1 MNKQRCFFLF
11 ASLAFLLFA
20 AGHLHAQGEDPF
32 GGPVADPFG
41 SAPKGQDP
49 FGSGNSGSTGAMDA
63 FGAFGGNNNAVA
75 PAADAGTDLNEERDP
90 VVQLL
95 RSDPPKNPKD
105 MAKGLVWM
113 IRIKR
118 WDEVGRL
125 LDSVAGFNWN
135 DAQKV
140 SLSRGVGSA
149 NWIRLKSED
158 VTLSDPQSVLAS
170 ELMVLPSQIAKNPRW
185 IEGLISQLASPSVNV
200 RRMATLRLYDSGSLG
215 IQSLVNHLLAG
226 DTPVKPAVLCSTA
239 LSFGSEGVE
248 ALSAACGAMDPAKS
262 SRVVMAVATT
272 AEREFA
278 LEIAAG
284 LINTKTSVA
293 DKEALVK
300 QVASFSSIPK
310 PDAINTQLAAVFAS
324 RLEAYQRAR
333 VTPNLGSRRVW
344 RLDAS
349 RNAVM
354 FVDAAEENGAL
365 TRLAEVAVMQLRAGG
380 TNESTTVNALIALL
394 QSEYQWNPTVHP
406 ASFNPQQSLPE
417 VDPSLLTL
425 ERLKTAFERASELQM
440 HGSAIL
446 AMQLLPKQ
454 LDAPTLGFLSDALAD
469 SRPIIRYMALESL
482 QKLDPKQD
490 FRGSSQA
497 VRTAIEMSKLASG
510 PHTLVIGLQADLRQ
524 TAAEQ
529 IQMITT
535 AEVTVVK
542 SAKAALLAL
551 EGDRPVELIV
561 ICDRV
566 RDQTLFEFLQRVRN
580 SAKGEALPIAILI
593 EQLKPYEERLIGS
606 LGGVVR
612 SLLTTDPAQM
622 RRVVS
627 QLLGELDSEPLSEID
642 RSEFAAA
649 AMRFLSQ
656 ITSDRETYSF
666 YSVSGV
672 RAALAQTVKSLV
684 GPQRASILSG
694 MGTSDSQLELVELA
708 AAGDE
713 AERLLAA
720 KAFAVSVKRFGNQLG
735 KAGVKQSYELYNDL
749 GPKDPSNMRILGFVL
764 DVIEAQAGERD
775 WPAL

>member
-1 MNKQRCFFLF
+1 MNKQRCFSLI

-32 GGPVADPFG
+32 GGPGTDPFG
-41 SAPKGQDP
+41 SAPTGQDP
-49 FGSGNSGSTGAMDA
+49 FGSGNSGNTGAMDA

-75 PAADAGTDLNEERDP
+75 PAADAGTDLNEEKDP

-135 DAQKV
+135 DARKV

-149 NWIRLKSED
+149 NWIRLKSDD
-158 VTLSDPQSVLAS
+158 VTLSDPQSALVS
-170 ELMVLPSQIAKNPRW
+170 ELMVLPSRIAKDPRW
-185 IEGLISQLASPSVNV
+185 IEGLIAQLASPDVNV
-200 RRMATLRLYDSGSLG
+200 QRIATLRLYDSGALG
-215 IQSLVNHLLAG
+215 VQSLVNHLLAG
-226 DTPVKPAVLCSTA
+226 DTPVKPEVLCSTA

-248 ALSAACGAMDPAKS
+248 ALHAACGAMDATKS
-262 SRVVMAVATT
+262 SRVLMALATT
-272 AEREFA
+272 AKREFA
-278 LEIAAG
+278 AEIAAG
-284 LINTKTSVA
+284 LLNTKASAA
-293 DKEALVK
+293 DRESLAK
-300 QVASFSSIPK
+300 QVASFSSVPK
-310 PDAINTQLAAVFAS
+310 PDAIKTQLAAIFAS

-333 VTPNLGSRRVW
+333 TTPDLGSRRVW

-354 FVDAAEENGAL
+354 FVDAEGENGAL
-365 TRLAEVAVMQLRAGG
+365 TRLAEVAGMQLRAGS
-380 TNESTTVNALIALL
+380 TDESTIVKAMIALL
-394 QSEYQWNPTVHP
+394 QREYQWNPTVHP
-406 ASFNPQQSLPE
+406 SGFDPQQSLPD
-417 VDPSLLTL
+417 VDASLLTQ
-425 ERLKTAFERASELQM
+425 ERLKAVFDKASELQM
-440 HGSAIL
+440 HGAAIL

-454 LDAPTLGFLSDALAD
+454 LDASTLGFLSDALAD
-469 SRPIIRYMALESL
+469 SRPNIRYMALESL
-482 QKLDPKQD
+482 QKLNPKQD

-497 VRTAIEMSKLASG
+497 VRTAIEMSRLASG

-524 TAAEQ
+524 AAAEQ
-529 IQMITT
+529 IQIVTT

-551 EGDRPVELIV
+551 DGDRPVELIV

-566 RDQTLFEFLQRVRN
+566 RDQSLFEFLQRVRG
-580 SAKGEALPIAILI
+580 SAKGQALPIAVLI

-627 QLLGELDSEPLSEID
+627 QLLGQLDSEPLSEID
-642 RSEFAAA
+642 RSEFAASG
-649 AMRFLSQ
+649 MRFLSQ

-672 RAALAQTVKSLV
+672 RAALSQTVKSLA
-684 GPQRASILSG
+684 GPQRASMLSG
-694 MGTSDSQLELVELA
+694 MGTSDSQLELVGLA

-713 AERLLAA
+713 TERLLAA

-735 KAGVKQSYELYNDL
+735 NEGVKQSYELYNDL

-764 DVIEAQAGERD
+764 DVIEAQAGKRD